1 MKSQYI
7 LYGLLIGLLPFAI
20 GMVAAEAAPHSAAA
34 QLPWLTMVTLPAGLL
49 IGVVAGAFAR

>member
-7 LYGLLIGLLPFAI
+7 FYGLLIGLLPFAI

-34 QLPWLTMVTLPAGLL
+34 QLPWLTMVTLPTGLL
-49 IGVVAGAFAR
+49 IGVVVALFR